1 MEDNCDVWDHY
12 PPETIAS
19 GPYLFKDFCPAY
31 LRVVY
36 DALSNSAT
44 VTLLAWANDEGWWPI
59 SSLVWCPN
67 EETFIENTSDDE
79 WPRNPL
85 QMSFSRKPE
94 YHHSFRSDS
103 FGVLEHMFAYAR
115 QSETLKDLAKLTDAR
130 RAELCEDDFD
140 ELADQLE
147 KIGTLN
153 LYPLDGTDYEYRR
166 GTGRW
171 EPLGSWHEHLENE
184 FNK

>member
-1 MEDNCDVWDHY
+1 MSDQCDFWDHY
-12 PPETIAS
+12 PAEMIAS
-19 GPYLFKDFCPAY
+19 GPYMFDDWGPAY
-31 LRVVY
+31 LRVIY
-36 DALSNSAT
+36 DALSNSIS
-44 VTLLAWANDEGWWPI
+44 VTLLAWADHEGWWPI
-59 SSLVWCPN
+59 SSLVWCPG
-67 EETFIENTSDDE
+67 EESFIENTSDDE
-79 WPRNPL
+79 WPKNPL

-94 YHHSFRSDS
+94 YHHSFRSGS

-115 QSETLKDLAKLTDAR
+115 QSETLKDLATLTDMR

-166 GTGRW
+166 GTGMW
-171 EPLGSWHEHLENE
+171 EPLGTSNQRFENE